1 MGPAIRSWEKKKQDP
16 SHTKEKPFQCEICG
30 KNYGRHDTLL
40 RHQKDHTGDQSK
52 AGLGPNATF
61 HSSQASSLH
70 EGLQRASETAS
81 NDPSNSPLTQ
91 DRGSIYD
98 AIRHDSINPSG
109 HTDPVGMILPEN
121 GASKPAPTYDSVAS
135 NFQTPFDAPF
145 DIFNFDF
152 EAEYPAWLADG
163 DFHAGLLD
171 TPLIN
176 TMAELKPNWT
186 ESPYVAHSPSGTYKS
201 APNMKH
207 LWYTPGLNPQ
217 DEIPPSGPA
226 TPPETQVEVDDSY
239 RQTLHQSLQIR
250 APHESTLPSADF
262 LNLCVRSY
270 FSKFHPCFP
279 VIHAPTFRPSKSNSM
294 VLLSICSVGSLFTG
308 SVNAIRQGV
317 QIFERLHKAV
327 LANWDRLIN
336 RGRDEKISLIQTAI
350 IGQTFGLLSGE
361 PKHLAIVD
369 TFNGTLI
376 SWARRLGSFKA
387 RRMRDLDLS
396 LTGDDLET
404 QWRLWAKNEE
414 LIRIALS
421 VHVHDAEL
429 ANIFHHEPFLR
440 HNSRQLP
447 AAASQATFMA
457 AKAEEWRMAYLNDP
471 SNFILPGTPLVSVDA
486 NLPFDMLSIPSNSS
500 FTPYTVL
507 QGICVNIVENQ
518 ISAHPPPARKQEIS
532 GLLTTFHSRF
542 LQTAPPW
549 GSDSMDM
556 TILWHLAY
564 MSICADFDLLERA
577 IGREGG
583 TLSTED
589 QVLVTAW
596 ANSVDAQRC
605 VIHGTIIQKKLEN
618 LPLGFEPAIHVPRA
632 IFRAGIAWF
641 CYTRFGTEVGG
652 QRAIVPESLDFP
664 EFKIVG
670 VNPAALLFQAN
681 GYKHG
686 RPSATEINAA
696 LCGLTDLLRRIGH
709 WEIARRFAA
718 ILAALLHDEA
728 G

>member
-1 MGPAIRSWEKKKQDP
+1 MQIALCPARS
-16 SHTKEKPFQCEICG
+16 SAYAIS
-30 KNYGRHDTLL
+30 DTLL
-40 RHQKDHTGDQSK
+40 RHQKDHLEDSPKG
-52 AGLGPNATF
+52 GLEMNTR
-61 HSSQASSLH
+61 SQTSRASSL
-70 EGLQRASETAS
+70 RAMHQEASLIPS
-81 NDPSNSPLTQ
+81 NDAAMSPSSQYVRDRNNYSGLLEHNTVKSATHATICETNQPSTDSPNTTATFNQ
-91 DRGSIYD
+91 TIQ
-98 AIRHDSINPSG
+98 
-109 HTDPVGMILPEN
+109 
-121 GASKPAPTYDSVAS
+121 GAPGFDM
-135 NFQTPFDAPF
+135 PFDAPF
-145 DIFNFDF
+145 DMFNFDL
-152 EAEYPAWLADG
+152 EAEYPTWWCDS
-163 DFHAGLLD
+163 DFQASFLD

-176 TMAELKPNWT
+176 SMAELKPSWT
-186 ESPYVAHSPSGTYKS
+186 ESPYATLSPNGIYKS
-201 APNMKH
+201 APSMKH
-207 LWYTPGLNPQ
+207 LWYTPGVNSQ
-217 DEIPPSGPA
+217 DELPASGPA
-226 TPPETQVEVDDSY
+226 TPPDTQVEVDDSY
-239 RQTLHQSLQIR
+239 RQTLNQSLQIR
-250 APHESTLPSADF
+250 PYESTLPSADF

-308 SVNAIRQGV
+308 SVNAVRQGV

-327 LANWDRLIN
+327 LANWDRLIS
-336 RGRDEKISLIQTAI
+336 RGRDEKIALIQTAI

-387 RRMRDLDLS
+387 GKLKNLDLS
-396 LTGDDLET
+396 LTGENLDS
-404 QWRLWAKNEE
+404 QWKMWAKNEE

-447 AAASQATFMA
+447 TAASQAIFMA
-457 AKAEEWRMAYLNDP
+457 SKAEEWRAAYLQDS
-471 SNFILPGTPLVSVDA
+471 SNFVSTSSAPDSVDA
-486 NLPFDMLSIPSNSS
+486 NNPFDILAIPSNSS
-500 FTPYTVL
+500 FTPYAVL
-507 QGICVNIVENQ
+507 QGLCVNIVENQ
-518 ISAHPPPARKQEIS
+518 ITAHALPSRKQEIS

-542 LQTAPPW
+542 LQTTPPW

-556 TILWHLAY
+556 TILWHHAY

-577 IGREGG
+577 IGRDGG
-583 TLSTED
+583 TLSAED
-589 QVLVTAW
+589 QVLVTTW
-596 ANSVDAQRC
+596 ANSIDAQRC

-618 LPLGFEPAIHVPRA
+618 LPIGFEPAIHVPRA

-652 QRAIVPESLDFP
+652 QHTIIPEHLDFP

-670 VNPAALLFQAN
+670 VNPATLLFQAN

-686 RPSATEINAA
+686 PSATEINAA

-718 ILAALLHDEA
+718 ILAALLHDES